1 MIVTE
6 RKGSIR
12 LLFTIYGSTLPR
24 IWPRLLGIAVVAEVV
39 VLLKERAGLFHSA
52 LSVQPFSIMGIA
64 LGIFLGFRNNTCY
77 DRWWEGRILW
87 GRITNDARNLARLI
101 LSLNRKDGKTDER
114 AAEEV
119 RTLIAWVHALR
130 MRLRRKAQY
139 EELRPLLP
147 AHVHAALP
155 SSTNPPL
162 RILAHLSERLRE
174 DYDAQRFAPHHH
186 VAMEAAISE
195 LVHHQGGC
203 ERILSTPIPISYSVL
218 LHRLVAL
225 YCFALPF
232 ALVGSLGHVTTFVSV
247 AIAYA
252 FIGIDAVGDE
262 LEDPFGED
270 PNDLPLLAISQTIE
284 ANLRE
289 LLGEGDVPLPTPD
302 DRGRLR

>member
-6 RKGSIR
+6 RKGWFR
-12 LLFTIYGSTLPR
+12 LVFTIYGSTLPR
-24 IWPRLLGIAVVAEVV
+24 IWPKLVAIAVLAEGV
-39 VLLKERAGLFHSA
+39 VLLKEHSGLFHDA

-87 GRITNDARNLARLI
+87 GQITNNARNLGRLI
-101 LSLNRKDGKTDER
+101 LASNHGEPDARSKVQIR
-114 AAEEV
+114 AV
-119 RTLIAWVHALR
+119 IAWVHALR
-130 MRLRRKAQY
+130 QRLRRQIRH
-139 EELRPLLP
+139 EELESLLP
-147 AHVHAALP
+147 GDVHASLDH
-155 SSTNPPL
+155 STNPPMRIMSFLSDEL
-162 RILAHLSERLRE
+162 RK
-174 DYDAQRFAPHHH
+174 DYAAGKFAPNHH
-186 VAMEAAISE
+186 VALEE
-195 LVHHQGGC
+195 LMTALINHQGGC

-225 YCFALPF
+225 YCFGLPF
-232 ALVGSLGHVTTFVSV
+232 ALVGSLGHVTTIVSV

-289 LLGEGDVPLPTPD
+289 LMGESDTVLPSPD
-302 DRGRLR
+302 SRGRLR